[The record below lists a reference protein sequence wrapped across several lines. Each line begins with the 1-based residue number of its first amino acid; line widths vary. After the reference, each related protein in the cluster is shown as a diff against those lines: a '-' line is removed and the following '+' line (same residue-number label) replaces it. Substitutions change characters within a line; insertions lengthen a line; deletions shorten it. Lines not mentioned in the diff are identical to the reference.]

1 MDIFT
6 YGSLM
11 YPAVWRRVVT
21 GEYTGGTATLRGY
34 ARRRIRG
41 ELYPGLVRS
50 VPESAVEGILYRGV
64 SAADVAALDRFEGE
78 GEAYARIRVP
88 VELSDGAVAG
98 AWTYL
103 YLVSAL
109 VEESPWEPERFA
121 TRDLARFVESYR
133 PEGAPDWGSPSTENR

>member
-21 GEYTGGTATLRGY
+21 GAYAGGAATLRGY

-41 ELYPGLVRS
+41 ELYPALVRS
-50 VPESAVEGILYRGV
+50 VPESVVQGILYRGV

-88 VELSDGAVAG
+88 LELADGELSG

-103 YLVSAL
+103 YLHSSR
-109 VEESPWEPERFA
+109 VEETAWEPTRFEMS
-121 TRDLARFVESYR
+121 DLARFLDTYCRER
-133 PEGAPDWGSPSTENR
+133 T